1 MISARVTNTG
11 PSDERTPP
19 APKPSESGA
28 VPPTATVARTGRQ
41 RFLDACHC
49 RPVDRPP
56 VWLMRQAGRALP
68 EYRALKARHSFVEL
82 VQTPE
87 LAAEVTLQPIR
98 RFGFDA
104 AVLFSDILVA
114 AEGLGQH
121 YRFRDQGGIELDFA
135 VRTAGDIERLDES
148 GVAER
153 LAYLGQAVRRLR
165 GELGQITALVGFAGS
180 PWTLANFMMEG
191 GSADSYGRAKRMF
204 FEDRSLFDRLLA
216 RITRAVAEVLR
227 LQIEAGADAV
237 QVFDSLGELL
247 PASAYAE
254 ASGRW
259 IRQLIDE
266 VGSSVPVIVFL
277 RGAPAAIDLLASS
290 GARVVSV
297 DWRQDLRKLRDRLPE
312 KLALQGNLDP
322 AILTMTPEIVAA
334 ESRRLLESMRGTNG
348 YIFNL
353 GHGLSPESTLGN
365 IEALVTTVRQF
376 R

>member
-1 MISARVTNTG
+1 MISARVTTTG
-11 PSDERTPP
+11 QSDEPAQPPPRSSGSDAPPQTGTILRTD
-19 APKPSESGA
+19 
-28 VPPTATVARTGRQ
+28 RQ
-41 RFLDACHC
+41 RFLDACDC

-68 EYRALKARHSFVEL
+68 EYRGLKARHSFVEL

-121 YRFRDQGGIELDFA
+121 YRFREQGGIELDFA
-135 VRTAGDIERLDES
+135 VRTAEDIERLDES

-153 LAYLGQAVRRLR
+153 LGYLGQAVRLVR
-165 GELGQITALVGFAGS
+165 GELGNATALVGFAGS
-180 PWTLANFMMEG
+180 PWTLANFMVEG
-191 GSADSYGRAKRMF
+191 GSADSYRRAKQMF
-204 FEDRSLFDRLLA
+204 FEDRSLFDRLLT
-216 RITRAVAEVLR
+216 RISRAVATVLR

-237 QVFDSLGELL
+237 QIFDSLGELL
-247 PASAYAE
+247 PASAYLE
-254 ASGRW
+254 ASGCW
-259 IRQLIDE
+259 IRQLIE
-266 VGSSVPVIVFL
+266 AVGTSVPVIVFL
-277 RGAPAAIDLLASS
+277 RGAPAAIDLLADS
-290 GARVVSV
+290 GARAVSV
-297 DWRQDLRKLRDRLPE
+297 DWRQDLRKLRDRLPAN
-312 KLALQGNLDP
+312 LALQGNLDP

-334 ESRRLLESMRGTNG
+334 ESRRLLESMRGANG

-365 IEALVTTVRQF
+365 IEALVTAVREF